1 MICYDIKKEK
11 TLTQI
16 DYFLLCE
23 PITTIK
29 VQRSRIKD
37 LVLSKETVSTK
48 STRMV
53 NEQRKFGEIYELHRN
68 QSRGFAMEWNW
79 IIRLGSKIVVG
90 KAKEDEDSFVSVEK
104 S

>member
-1 MICYDIKKEK
+1 MILKKKK

-37 LVLSKETVSTK
+37 LVPSKETISTK
-48 STRMV
+48 FTRMV
-53 NEQRKFGEIYELHRN
+53 NEKRKFGEIYELHRN
-68 QSRGFAMEWNW
+68 QSRGFAMGWNW

-90 KAKEDEDSFVSVEK
+90 KAKEDEDSFLSVEK